1 MKVYEGV
8 ISAKRH
14 PVQISCYPTKG
25 LCDPANGLCDPIQG
39 LRAHPSS
46 LPLSDDD
53 TKAKMATPDEALFP
67 HPCVDWYRARDL
79 LKPDDPRI
87 RALFSPLFNAPPW
100 EPRQSNPPCVARAP
114 RAVSMD
120 CVVGCFAWSKADGV
134 DV

>member
-1 MKVYEGV
+1 MRKGTRYRSLAILLKG
-8 ISAKRH
+8 SA
-14 PVQISCYPTKG
+14 ILLKG
-25 LCDPANGLCDPIQG
+25 PAILLTNSAILLTDSAILLKGSA
-39 LRAHPSS
+39 RPSS

-87 RALFSPLFNAPPW
+87 RALFSPLFDAPPW

-114 RAVSMD
+114 RAVSMRR
-120 CVVGCFAWSKADGV
+120 VVRCFA
-134 DV
+134 

>member
-39 LRAHPSS
+39 LRAHPS
-46 LPLSDDD
+46 PLSDD
-53 TKAKMATPDEALFP
+53 TKAIMSTTASEDLFP
-67 HPCVDWYRARDL
+67 HPCIDWYRARDL

-87 RALFSPLFNAPPW
+87 RALFNPLFNAPPW

-114 RAVSMD
+114 RAVSMRR
-120 CVVGCFAWSKADGV
+120 VVRCFA
-134 DV
+134 